1 MKENLIYRTFYVE
14 QWLDDAD
21 FLQWVK
27 HPGQELDAVF
37 IPMLNERSEV
47 SIKMRT
53 AIDLLRNMDQTD
65 HQLSDK
71 EVAEMWENVSNRTL
85 NSKKLLNHYSVWKKV
100 FLSGA
105 AVLLLAIVGTLFIV
119 WKNSQQVDYF
129 TLAKQMM
136 PNTIKDARLI
146 IPGKG
151 SMTLSNRME
160 VVLGRDG
167 KISLRSAQGEMVS
180 LENSVSSGKEM
191 GMLVVP
197 AGKRASLLLA
207 DGTKIEV
214 RPSSQVIF
222 PVKFGEK
229 KRELFIQ
236 GEAFFEVSKNKHWPF
251 VVKTDR
257 INVEVLGTS
266 FNVEAYS
273 GNKEQSVVLVNG
285 SVKVNTDGRNAIRI
299 HPNQKYAFN
308 EDHQIETVEDVD
320 VNLYTSW
327 KEGYFL
333 FNSEKLNVVLEKLSS
348 YYGIQFHYQEASMD
362 NIRLSG
368 KLDLNNSLEVA
379 LKVIST
385 TTPIE
390 YQLEKSYVKI
400 NVRH

>member
-1 MKENLIYRTFYVE
+1 MKENLIYRTFDVE
-14 QWLDDAD
+14 QWLDDTD

-27 HPGQELDAVF
+27 HPGKELDAVF

-65 HQLSDK
+65 HQLSDE
-71 EVAEMWENVSNRTL
+71 EVAEMWKNVSNRTL
-85 NSKKLLNHYSVWKKV
+85 SRKRLLNHYSVGKKV
-100 FLSGA
+100 FVSAA
-105 AVLLLAIVGTLFIV
+105 AVLLLAIVGTLLVV
-119 WKNSQQVDYF
+119 WKNNRQVDYF
-129 TLAKQMM
+129 ALAQQVM
-136 PNTIKDARLI
+136 PNTIKDSKLI

-151 SMTLSNRME
+151 SMTLSNRMQ
-160 VVLGRDG
+160 VILGGDG

-180 LENSVSSGKEM
+180 LENTVSSGKEM

-207 DGTKIEV
+207 DGTKIDV

-251 VVKTDR
+251 LVKTDKM
-257 INVEVLGTS
+257 NVEVLGTS
-266 FNVEAYS
+266 FNVDAYS

-285 SVKVNTDGRNAIRI
+285 SVKVNTDGRNAIQIR
-299 HPNQKYAFN
+299 PNQKYTFN
-308 EDHQIETVEDVD
+308 ENHQIETVEDVD

-327 KEGYFL
+327 KDGYF
-333 FNSEKLNVVLEKLSS
+333 FFKSEKLNVVLEKLSS
-348 YYGIQFHYQEASMD
+348 YYGMPFHYQAASLD

-368 KLDLNNSLEVA
+368 KLDLNSSLEMA
-379 LKVIST
+379 LKAIST

-390 YQLEKSYVKI
+390 YQLEKSYI
-400 NVRH
+400 EIHVRH

>member
-14 QWLDDAD
+14 QWLDDAY